1 MRTVIVGA
9 GVIGLAAA
17 YELMKAGHDV
27 TVLEADGYGKGP
39 SHGNAALVTSVLSF
53 PVPAPGTIPVAA
65 KAVLTGTGAVSVRPH
80 VQWDTCRSCCAWPW
94 PRASRSS
101 SRAPWRRTS

>member
-80 VQWDTCRSCCAWPW
+80 V
-94 PRASRSS
+94 
-101 SRAPWRRTS
+101 